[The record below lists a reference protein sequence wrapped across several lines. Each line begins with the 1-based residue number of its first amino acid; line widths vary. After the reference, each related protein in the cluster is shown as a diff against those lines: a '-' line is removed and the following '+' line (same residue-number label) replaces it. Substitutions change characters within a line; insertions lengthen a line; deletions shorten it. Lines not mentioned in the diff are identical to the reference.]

1 MLALISGRKRKE
13 LLMSN
18 KTRVGWFIWGYLD
31 VYWRRL
37 FNCVLPLGTQQNAI
51 EVLYLL
57 SEETLAH
64 ERRYIQ
70 LHDHNLIV
78 VYKYKDVDVFISD
91 VYRQERQQKTSCRH
105 NKKETNGRE
114 YESLFTQLKSS
125 ILKLRKHQ
133 SDALSLIAKDSG
145 VSLCEI
151 VTRWIRVQHKIFWSV
166 TGSFP
171 QKGGGDSCVFKTLAV
186 FSSYSGNLEPLY
198 QAAKNNLRN
207 HHRTQQD
214 FRSVTRGER
223 DALV

>member
-1 MLALISGRKRKE
+1 MLKLISWRRRKE

-51 EVLYLL
+51 AVHYLL

-70 LHDHNLIV
+70 LHDHNLII
-78 VYKYKDVDVFISD
+78 VYKYKDVDVFTSD
-91 VYRQERQQKTSCRH
+91 VYRQERQQKTSCRR

-145 VSLCEI
+145 FLYAKSLQDESVFSTKSFEVSLEAFL
-151 VTRWIRVQHKIFWSV
+151 RKGEMIRVSLKLWRFSV
-166 TGSFP
+166 
-171 QKGGGDSCVFKTLAV
+171 VL
-186 FSSYSGNLEPLY
+186 
-198 QAAKNNLRN
+198 
-207 HHRTQQD
+207 
-214 FRSVTRGER
+214 
-223 DALV
+223 

>member
-57 SEETLAH
+57 NEETLAH

-70 LHDHNLIV
+70 LHDHNLII

-145 VSLCEI
+145 FLYAKSLQDESVFSTKSFEVSLEAFLRKGE
-151 VTRWIRVQHKIFWSV
+151 VIRVSLKLWRFSVVIMEILSLFTQQPKITWENI
-166 TGSFP
+166 TGHS
-171 QKGGGDSCVFKTLAV
+171 KTLGQWQEV
-186 FSSYSGNLEPLY
+186 KEMP
-198 QAAKNNLRN
+198 
-207 HHRTQQD
+207 
-214 FRSVTRGER
+214 
-223 DALV
+223 